1 VRSVRA
7 PAGQELGAVASL
19 HEALRAEP
27 ELVILFGDAIRG
39 ESVRRLVDFGDSLGI
54 PVQYVCLV
62 DYANSRGAADMGLLP
77 DLLPGYRPVA
87 ASGSSPGLTLLEI
100 LASPDLEVLWVV
112 GANPLARWPLASEQ
126 AFVVVQDLFLTE
138 TAARADVVLPA
149 ACAYEKTGTVTNTCG
164 EVQRLRKA
172 LETPGTKTDLEIF
185 GLLARQM
192 GLDLGAWRVESVWE
206 EIQRNVPG
214 YNVPSAVL
222 AAGGAAP
229 TYPVNGRIGVN
240 PRPELIRSAGDTL
253 FTSGTL
259 GRYSRILNSVPE
271 APGALYR
278 S

>member
-1 VRSVRA
+1 
-7 PAGQELGAVASL
+7 
-19 HEALRAEP
+19 
-27 ELVILFGDAIRG
+27 
-39 ESVRRLVDFGDSLGI
+39 
-54 PVQYVCLV
+54 
-62 DYANSRGAADMGLLP
+62 MGLLP

-87 ASGSSPGLTLLEI
+87 ASGGSFGLTLPEI

-149 ACAYEKTGTVTNTCG
+149 ASAYEKTGTVTNTCG

-185 GLLARQM
+185 GLLAQQM
-192 GLDLGAWRVESVWE
+192 GLELGPWRVESVWE

-229 TYPVNGRIGVN
+229 TYPVNGRIGVT